1 VLLARHSVPV
11 DLVVREFL
19 ALVVVLLRTVL
30 LVAVLGGAADPVER
44 APVDRDGVGPGVR
57 FGSRVRFGSGVRF
70 GSRRSD
76 DVAGGPVPRR
86 HLLRVSNGVPPIH
99 RERNAGPFPY
109 GPALLG

>member
-1 VLLARHSVPV
+1 VPV

-44 APVDRDGVGPGVR
+44 ASVDRDGVGPGVR
-57 FGSRVRFGSGVRF
+57 FGSRVRFGSGVGF

-76 DVAGGPVPRR
+76 DVAGGPVPAPSPPPREQRR
-86 HLLRVSNGVPPIH
+86 SADSPRA
-99 RERNAGPFPY
+99 ERRSLPVRPGAPR
-109 GPALLG
+109 LKR